1 MGPGKEFGRSGNG
14 KAIVSTNDWIQVF
27 GEYDGWLLIQYGIS
41 EGKFRIGWISTVAL
55 PRGASVPSLPFST
68 GEKNWLEGPT
78 GSYQLTDDPFG
89 ARTSTAII
97 KGISEAEMLAR
108 LGTDWV
114 YIRIKYNEAIYYGF
128 VPAQLTL
135 SNG

>member
-1 MGPGKEFGRSGNG
+1 MGPGKKYGRSGKG
-14 KAIVSTNDWIQVF
+14 KAVVSTNDWIQVF

-41 EGKFRIGWISTVAL
+41 EEKFRIGWISAAAL
-55 PRGASVPSLPFST
+55 PKGTSVPVLPFSE
-68 GEKNWLEGPT
+68 GDLLWLEDPE
-78 GSYQLTDDPFG
+78 LTDDPFG
-89 ARTSTAII
+89 TRTPTAFIN
-97 KGISEAEMLAR
+97 GMSEAEMLAR